1 MESPRDNLLSSIDKL
16 SNLCKQLSLWGFA
29 IVGAVFLGN
38 RVTDLIPGD
47 QKAVAEIF
55 STWIF
60 SALTLFSLSLV
71 FHVFAPLDE
80 ALYWRRGYRNTQPDT
95 PDSQNEL
102 VNYLWKDVSAELALV
117 LSAYMI
123 LLIGIAALFSGQGD
137 VAVCAYRFLMTVFV
151 PLGCLLFLL
160 WIAIKDVPCILLFPM
175 AILLLLVS
183 LALSYIL
190 YKAGASIC
198 IWVGILF
205 IPFGFAVI
213 YLKKAIN
220 KL

>member
-1 MESPRDNLLSSIDKL
+1 MESPRDKLLSSIDKL

-38 RVTDLIPGD
+38 RVTYLIPGD

-60 SALTLFSLSLV
+60 SAMTLFSLSLI

-80 ALYWRRGYRNTQPDT
+80 TLYWRRGYRNAQPDT
-95 PDSQNEL
+95 PDSQDEL
-102 VNYLWKDVSAELALV
+102 INCLWKDVAAELALV

-123 LLIGIAALFSGQGD
+123 LLIGIAALFSGQSD
-137 VAVCAYRFLMTVFV
+137 AAVHAYRLLTVILV
-151 PLGCLLFLL
+151 PLGCLLLL
-160 WIAIKDVPCILLFPM
+160 IWIAIKDVPCILLLPI

-183 LALSYIL
+183 LALSYML

-198 IWVGILF
+198 IWVVILF

-220 KL
+220 KT

>member
-1 MESPRDNLLSSIDKL
+1 MESPRDKLLSSIDKL

-60 SALTLFSLSLV
+60 SAMTLFSLSLI

-80 ALYWRRGYRNTQPDT
+80 ALYWRRGYRNAQPDT
-95 PDSQNEL
+95 PDSQDEL
-102 VNYLWKDVSAELALV
+102 INCLWKDVAAELALV
-117 LSAYMI
+117 LCAYMI
-123 LLIGIAALFSGQGD
+123 LLIGIAALFSGQSD
-137 VAVCAYRFLMTVFV
+137 AAVCAYRLFV
-151 PLGCLLFLL
+151 KVLVSFGCLLFLL
-160 WIAIKDVPCILLFPM
+160 WIAIKDVPCILLLPM

-183 LALSYIL
+183 LALSYML

-198 IWVGILF
+198 IWVVILF

>member
-55 STWIF
+55 STWMF
-60 SALTLFSLSLV
+60 SAMTLFSLSLM
-71 FHVFAPLDE
+71 FHTFAPLDE

-95 PDSQNEL
+95 PDSQDEL
-102 VNYLWKDVSAELALV
+102 INFLWKDVAAELALV

-123 LLIGIAALFSGQGD
+123 LLIGIAALFSGQSD
-137 VAVCAYRFLMTVFV
+137 AAVCAYRLFV
-151 PLGCLLFLL
+151 KVLVSFGCLLFLL
-160 WIAIKDVPCILLFPM
+160 WIAIKDVPCILLLPM
-175 AILLLLVS
+175 AILLLGVS
-183 LALSYIL
+183 LALCYELCKLGS
-190 YKAGASIC
+190 SIC
-198 IWVGILF
+198 MWVGILG
-205 IPFGFAVI
+205 IPLGFAVI

-220 KL
+220 KT

>member
-16 SNLCKQLSLWGFA
+16 SNLCKQLSLWGLA

-151 PLGCLLFLL
+151 PLGCMLFLL
-160 WIAIKDVPCILLFPM
+160 WIAIKDVPCILLLSM
-175 AILLLLVS
+175 AILLLGVS
-183 LALSYIL
+183 LALGYGL
-190 YKAGASIC
+190 YKLGSSIC
-198 IWVGILF
+198 MWVGILG
-205 IPFGFAVI
+205 IPLGFAVI

-220 KL
+220 KT

>member
-1 MESPRDNLLSSIDKL
+1 MESPRDKLLSSIDEL
-16 SNLCKQLSLWGFA
+16 SKHCKQMALWGYA
-29 IVGAVFLGN
+29 IIGAVFLGN
-38 RVTDLIPGD
+38 HVVNLIPGD
-47 QKAVAEIF
+47 QKAVADIF

-60 SALTLFSLSLV
+60 SAVILFSLSLM
-71 FHVFAPLDE
+71 FHFFAPIDK
-80 ALYWRRGYRNTQPDT
+80 ALYWWHVYKNPQPDEQ
-95 PDSQNEL
+95 DDQGEL
-102 VNYLWKDVSAELALV
+102 INRLWKNISAELGFV
-117 LSAYMI
+117 FSAYMI
-123 LLIGIAALFSGQGD
+123 LLMGVAALFLGQSAA
-137 VAVCAYRFLMTVFV
+137 AVSAYRFLMTVLV
-151 PLGCLLFLL
+151 SLGCLLLL
-160 WIAIKDVPCILLFPM
+160 IWIAIKDVPCILLLSM

-183 LALSYIL
+183 LALSYML

>member
-1 MESPRDNLLSSIDKL
+1 MKSPRDKLLSSIDKL

-38 RVTDLIPGD
+38 RVTYLIPGD

-60 SALTLFSLSLV
+60 SAMTLFSLSLM
-71 FHVFAPLDE
+71 FHTFAPLDK
-80 ALYWRRGYRNTQPDT
+80 AQYWRRVYRNPSLDTQDGQ
-95 PDSQNEL
+95 DKLINC
-102 VNYLWKDVSAELALV
+102 LWKDVAAELALV
-117 LSAYMI
+117 LCAYMI
-123 LLIGIAALFSGQGD
+123 LLIGIVALFQGQSD
-137 VAVCAYRFLMTVFV
+137 AAVHAYRLLTVILV
-151 PLGCLLFLL
+151 PLGCLLLL
-160 WIAIKDVPCILLFPM
+160 IWIAIKDVPCILLLPI

-183 LALSYIL
+183 LALSYML

-198 IWVGILF
+198 IWVVILF